1 MSQPK
6 LLTDFES
13 LVEFLE
19 QEKVPHQV
27 DLDNQKIIFPT
38 KFKTLES
45 ELLILWDIKNSLIQC
60 IHLLPFEVPETR
72 ITAAESAITWIN
84 HELMLPG
91 FGLNH
96 ERRFLYYRLSLPLRD
111 DASISAEEFQQLVQ
125 TCIRTAADFYSP
137 LLKVVFE
144 NMNPSLV
151 LDIAASQKSSEN

>member
-1 MSQPK
+1 MQLSEPIK
-6 LLTDFES
+6 TFEDLVDFLKNENTT
-13 LVEFLE
+13 
-19 QEKVPHQV
+19 HQV
-27 DLDNQKIIFPT
+27 IENQKIIFPT

-45 ELLILWDIKNSLIQC
+45 ELLVIWDIKNFLIQC
-60 IHLLPFEVPETR
+60 IHPLPFQVPETQ
-72 ITAAESAITWIN
+72 IAAAESAIAWIN

-96 ERRFLYYRLSLPLRD
+96 EGRFLYYRLSLPLRD
-111 DASISAEEFQQLVQ
+111 DASISTEEFQKLVQ

-144 NMNPSLV
+144 KINPSLV